1 MDCVRVFFPFAARQP
16 LRLDIK
22 KKLSA
27 RSERVKCV
35 DIHPTEPWV
44 LAALYDGH
52 VFIYDYTTQQVVKSW
67 EVSEQP
73 IRCGAFI
80 PRQQWVIVGADDMFI
95 RVYNYNTMD
104 KVATFEAHQDYIR
117 SVAMHP
123 TLPLVV
129 SCSDDMLIKIWDWEK
144 GWSCMQVLEGHSHY
158 IMQVKFNPKDPNTFA
173 TACLDHTVKVWS
185 LSSPVP
191 NYTLEGH
198 EKGVNSVD
206 YYSGGDKPYLVTG
219 SDDKS
224 VKIWDYQTKSC
235 VTTLTGHS
243 HNVSSVAFLPDRP
256 LIVSG
261 SEDGSVLLWHA
272 NTYRLETTLNYGLD
286 RCWSVAYLKGSNL
299 VALGYDNG
307 SVLLQLG
314 KDEPVASMD
323 NGGKVILAKHNE
335 ISTVNVRNANADSL
349 GDGERVVLPS
359 KELGS
364 CEIYPQSVAH
374 SPNGRFVAVC
384 GDGEYIIYTAL
395 AWRNKA
401 FGTADEVVWDGGAG
415 EYAVRI
421 GASDVRVYNKAFQE
435 RTALRLPF
443 QTDAIFGG
451 ALLGVRGPDFVCF
464 YDWETLALVRRIDVT
479 TRSVY
484 WSDSAGLV
492 AVASQEALFVL
503 SYNRGA
509 VDAALD
515 ASGGTLDADG
525 VEDAFELLHQVPDT
539 AHSGRWVGDCFVYT
553 NGNGRLNYTVGAEVA
568 TLFHLDRPLF
578 LLGYLPKEDRLYLV
592 DKHGAVVSFRL
603 LLAVLEFKTAIVRG
617 DKAMADSVLGRIPK
631 SEHNKLA
638 RFLESQGLREG
649 ALELATDGDYRC
661 ELALALG
668 KLEMAA
674 SIAREFPSELK
685 WRQLSELAAA
695 RGDFDLA
702 EECMNAVDDFA
713 GLLTLHTASGNRDS
727 LSSVASAAGAA
738 GKMNVAFLSHFLV
751 GDLNG
756 CIDQLLSAG
765 RAAEATIFART
776 YLPSAV
782 PRLVQRWRSDLRKAG
797 NVRIADALGSPDEHA
812 HLFPTY
818 AESLESEKAAAALY
832 QQRASLPASA
842 FPDHAHEPMADVAE
856 LLAGLDLANGDALPA
871 ETELDAAR
879 ETEAEPS
886 AAAAVGGAASAAVG
900 VLASAAD
907 AVADAMTPTAAGA
920 AGETDPASP
929 AEEATP
935 DAAPNAAPAPGAPPA
950 NGPESP
956 VVDADEPDFGAGFEG
971 TGFGD
976 DGVDFGDSGFE
987 DTPDFAANEGDDA

>member
-1 MDCVRVFFPFAARQP
+1 M
-16 LRLDIK
+16 
-22 KKLSA
+22 
-27 RSERVKCV
+27 
-35 DIHPTEPWV
+35 

-198 EKGVNSVD
+198 EQGVNSVD

-219 SDDKS
+219 SDDKT

-299 VALGYDNG
+299 VALGFDNG

-314 KDEPVASMD
+314 KEEPVASMD

-335 ISTVNVRNANADSL
+335 ISTVNVRNAHADSL
-349 GDGERVVLPS
+349 RDGERVVLPS

-695 RGDFDLA
+695 RGDFGLA

-713 GLLTLHTASGNRDS
+713 GLLTLHTASGNRDR

-738 GKMNVAFLSHFLV
+738 GKMNVAFLSHFLA

-832 QQRASLPASA
+832 QQRASLPAST
-842 FPDHAHEPMADVAE
+842 FPDHAHEPLADVAE
-856 LLAGLDLANGDALPA
+856 LLAGLDLANGNVLPA
-871 ETELDAAR
+871 ETELDTAR
-879 ETEAEPS
+879 EAEAEPS

-900 VLASAAD
+900 ALASAAD
-907 AVADAMTPTAAGA
+907 TVANAMTPTATGA

-929 AEEATP
+929 AEEATGDAVP
-935 DAAPNAAPAPGAPPA
+935 DASSAPGAPPA
-950 NGPESP
+950 NGPEAP
-956 VVDADEPDFGAGFEG
+956 VVDVDEPDFGAGFEEA
-971 TGFGD
+971 GFGD
-976 DGVDFGDSGFE
+976 DGVDFGDTGFE
-987 DTPDFAANEGDDA
+987 DIPDFAANVGDDA

>member
-1 MDCVRVFFPFAARQP
+1 MP

-22 KKLSA
+22 KLLSA

-173 TACLDHTVKVWS
+173 TASLDHTVKVWS

-235 VTTLTGHS
+235 VTTLTGHN
-243 HNVSSVAFLPDRP
+243 HNVSAVAFLPDRP

-299 VALGYDNG
+299 VALGFDNG

-323 NGGKVILAKHNE
+323 HGGKVILAKHNE
-335 ISTVNVRNANADSL
+335 ISTVNVRNANSDSL
-349 GDGERVVLPS
+349 RDGERVVLPS

-421 GASDVRVYNKAFQE
+421 GPSDVRVYNKAFQE
-435 RTALRLPF
+435 RTALRVPF

-503 SYNRGA
+503 SYDRGA

-592 DKHGAVVSFRL
+592 DKDGAVVSFEL

-617 DKAMADSVLGRIPK
+617 DKATADAVLGRIPK

-668 KLEMAA
+668 KLELAA

-695 RGDFDLA
+695 RGVFDLA
-702 EECMNAVDDFA
+702 EECMDAVDDFA
-713 GLLTLHTASGNRDS
+713 GLLTLHTASGNRES

-818 AESLESEKAAAALY
+818 AESLESEKAAATLY
-832 QQRASLPASA
+832 KQRASMPASA
-842 FPDHAHEPMADVAE
+842 YPDHAHEPMADVAE
-856 LLAGLDLANGDALPA
+856 LLRGLTL
-871 ETELDAAR
+871 
-879 ETEAEPS
+879 
-886 AAAAVGGAASAAVG
+886 
-900 VLASAAD
+900 
-907 AVADAMTPTAAGA
+907 PTAMCCRLRRSR
-920 AGETDPASP
+920 TRWVRPKPSP
-929 AEEATP
+929 LLPLLSAVRLPRLWARWLRQR
-935 DAAPNAAPAPGAPPA
+935 AR
-950 NGPESP
+950 
-956 VVDADEPDFGAGFEG
+956 
-971 TGFGD
+971 
-976 DGVDFGDSGFE
+976 
-987 DTPDFAANEGDDA
+987 

>member
-1 MDCVRVFFPFAARQP
+1 
-16 LRLDIK
+16 
-22 KKLSA
+22 
-27 RSERVKCV
+27 
-35 DIHPTEPWV
+35 V

-929 AEEATP
+929 AEEVTP
-935 DAAPNAAPAPGAPPA
+935 DAAPDAAPAPGAPPA

-956 VVDADEPDFGAGFEG
+956 VVDADEPDFGASFEG

-976 DGVDFGDSGFE
+976 DGVDFVDSGFE

>member
-1 MDCVRVFFPFAARQP
+1 M
-16 LRLDIK
+16 
-22 KKLSA
+22 
-27 RSERVKCV
+27 
-35 DIHPTEPWV
+35 

-935 DAAPNAAPAPGAPPA
+935 DAAPDAAPAPGAPPA

>member
-1 MDCVRVFFPFAARQP
+1 MP

-22 KKLSA
+22 KLLSA

-173 TACLDHTVKVWS
+173 TASLDHTVKVWS

-235 VTTLTGHS
+235 VTTLTGHN
-243 HNVSSVAFLPDRP
+243 HNVSAVAFLPDRP

-299 VALGYDNG
+299 VALGFDNG

-323 NGGKVILAKHNE
+323 HGGKVILAKHNE
-335 ISTVNVRNANADSL
+335 ISTVNVRNANSDSL
-349 GDGERVVLPS
+349 RDGERVVLPS

-421 GASDVRVYNKAFQE
+421 GPSDVRVYNKAFQE
-435 RTALRLPF
+435 RTALRVPF

-464 YDWETLALVRRIDVT
+464 LRLGDTGAGAPHRRHHPLRVLVGQRGPSRGGLPGGPLCAVVRPRRRGRGVGRVGRHARRGWCGGCLRAAAPG
-479 TRSVY
+479 TRHGSLG
-484 WSDSAGLV
+484 SLGGR
-492 AVASQEALFVL
+492 LFC
-503 SYNRGA
+503 
-509 VDAALD
+509 
-515 ASGGTLDADG
+515 
-525 VEDAFELLHQVPDT
+525 LHQ
-539 AHSGRWVGDCFVYT
+539 W
-553 NGNGRLNYTVGAEVA
+553 
-568 TLFHLDRPLF
+568 
-578 LLGYLPKEDRLYLV
+578 
-592 DKHGAVVSFRL
+592 
-603 LLAVLEFKTAIVRG
+603 
-617 DKAMADSVLGRIPK
+617 
-631 SEHNKLA
+631 
-638 RFLESQGLREG
+638 
-649 ALELATDGDYRC
+649 
-661 ELALALG
+661 
-668 KLEMAA
+668 
-674 SIAREFPSELK
+674 
-685 WRQLSELAAA
+685 
-695 RGDFDLA
+695 
-702 EECMNAVDDFA
+702 
-713 GLLTLHTASGNRDS
+713 
-727 LSSVASAAGAA
+727 
-738 GKMNVAFLSHFLV
+738 
-751 GDLNG
+751 
-756 CIDQLLSAG
+756 
-765 RAAEATIFART
+765 
-776 YLPSAV
+776 
-782 PRLVQRWRSDLRKAG
+782 
-797 NVRIADALGSPDEHA
+797 
-812 HLFPTY
+812 
-818 AESLESEKAAAALY
+818 
-832 QQRASLPASA
+832 QRAPQL
-842 FPDHAHEPMADVAE
+842 HCRR
-856 LLAGLDLANGDALPA
+856 GGGDALPP
-871 ETELDAAR
+871 R
-879 ETEAEPS
+879 PP
-886 AAAAVGGAASAAVG
+886 AVSPG
-900 VLASAAD
+900 L
-907 AVADAMTPTAAGA
+907 
-920 AGETDPASP
+920 P
-929 AEEATP
+929 AEGGPPVPGRQGRGCGQFRATARRARVQ
-935 DAAPNAAPAPGAPPA
+935 DRHC
-950 NGPESP
+950 
-956 VVDADEPDFGAGFEG
+956 AG
-971 TGFGD
+971 
-976 DGVDFGDSGFE
+976 
-987 DTPDFAANEGDDA
+987 

>member
-1 MDCVRVFFPFAARQP
+1 
-16 LRLDIK
+16 
-22 KKLSA
+22 
-27 RSERVKCV
+27 
-35 DIHPTEPWV
+35 V

-935 DAAPNAAPAPGAPPA
+935 DAAPDAAPAPGAPPA

>member
-1 MDCVRVFFPFAARQP
+1 MP

-22 KKLSA
+22 KLLSA

-173 TACLDHTVKVWS
+173 TASLDHTVKVWS

-235 VTTLTGHS
+235 VTTLTGHN
-243 HNVSSVAFLPDRP
+243 HNVSAVAFLPDRP

-299 VALGYDNG
+299 VALGFDNG

-323 NGGKVILAKHNE
+323 HGGKVILAKHNE
-335 ISTVNVRNANADSL
+335 ISTVNVRNANSDSL
-349 GDGERVVLPS
+349 RDGERVVLPS

-421 GASDVRVYNKAFQE
+421 GPSDVRVYNKAFQE
-435 RTALRLPF
+435 RTALRVPF

-503 SYNRGA
+503 SYDRGA

-592 DKHGAVVSFRL
+592 DKDGAVVSFEL

-617 DKAMADSVLGRIPK
+617 DKATADAVLGRIPK

-668 KLEMAA
+668 KLELAA

-695 RGDFDLA
+695 RGFLTSRK
-702 EECMNAVDDFA
+702 NAWTPWT
-713 GLLTLHTASGNRDS
+713 TL
-727 LSSVASAAGAA
+727 
-738 GKMNVAFLSHFLV
+738 
-751 GDLNG
+751 
-756 CIDQLLSAG
+756 
-765 RAAEATIFART
+765 
-776 YLPSAV
+776 
-782 PRLVQRWRSDLRKAG
+782 
-797 NVRIADALGSPDEHA
+797 
-812 HLFPTY
+812 
-818 AESLESEKAAAALY
+818 
-832 QQRASLPASA
+832 
-842 FPDHAHEPMADVAE
+842 
-856 LLAGLDLANGDALPA
+856 
-871 ETELDAAR
+871 
-879 ETEAEPS
+879 
-886 AAAAVGGAASAAVG
+886 
-900 VLASAAD
+900 
-907 AVADAMTPTAAGA
+907 
-920 AGETDPASP
+920 
-929 AEEATP
+929 
-935 DAAPNAAPAPGAPPA
+935 
-950 NGPESP
+950 P
-956 VVDADEPDFGAGFEG
+956 V
-971 TGFGD
+971 
-976 DGVDFGDSGFE
+976 S
-987 DTPDFAANEGDDA
+987 

>member
-1 MDCVRVFFPFAARQP
+1 MP

-44 LAALYDGH
+44 LASLYDGH
-52 VFIYDYTTQQVVKSW
+52 VFIYDHTTQQVVKSW

-73 IRCGAFI
+73 VRCGAFI

-117 SVAMHP
+117 SIAVHP

-158 IMQVKFNPKDPNTFA
+158 IMQVRFNPKDPNTFA
-173 TACLDHTVKVWS
+173 TASLDHTVKVWS

-198 EKGVNSVD
+198 EKGVNSID

-219 SDDKS
+219 SDDRS

-235 VTTLTGHS
+235 VTMLTGHS
-243 HNVSSVAFLPDRP
+243 HNVSAVAFLPDRP

-299 VALGYDNG
+299 VALGFDNG

-349 GDGERVVLPS
+349 KDGERVVLPS

-421 GASDVRVYNKAFQE
+421 GSSDVRVYNKAFQE

-484 WSDSAGLV
+484 WADSAALV

-515 ASGGTLDADG
+515 ASGGVLDADG

-568 TLFHLDRPLF
+568 TLFHLDRPLY
-578 LLGYLPKEDRLYLV
+578 LLGYLPKENRLYLV
-592 DKHGAVVSFRL
+592 DKHGAVVSYVL

-617 DKAMADSVLGRIPK
+617 DKATADAVLGRIPK

-668 KLEMAA
+668 KLDMAA

-695 RGDFDLA
+695 RGDFALA

-713 GLLTLHTASGNRDS
+713 GLLTLHTAAGNRDG
-727 LSSVASAAGAA
+727 LSSVASAAGGA

-765 RAAEATIFART
+765 RAAEAAVFART

-797 NVRIADALGSPDEHA
+797 NVRIADALGSPDEHS
-812 HLFPTY
+812 HLFPGY
-818 AESLESEKAAAALY
+818 ASSLEIEKAVAALY
-832 QQRASLPASA
+832 ARRATLPASA
-842 FPDHAHEPMADVAE
+842 FPDHAHEPMTDVSD
-856 LLAGLDLANGDALPA
+856 LLAGLELANGDGLPDEIAA
-871 ETELDAAR
+871 ELEPEADTPATEGVVDGVA
-879 ETEAEPS
+879 S
-886 AAAAVGGAASAAVG
+886 AAAGAFASVAG
-900 VLASAAD
+900 
-907 AVADAMTPTAAGA
+907 AVADTVTLSTSDAAA
-920 AGETDPASP
+920 AADGPEATKREASP
-929 AEEATP
+929 PAAEADTATANGEEAPVEDAP
-935 DAAPNAAPAPGAPPA
+935 D
-950 NGPESP
+950 
-956 VVDADEPDFGAGFEG
+956 VDFGGGFEDAE
-971 TGFGD
+971 FGD
-976 DGVDFGDSGFE
+976 DGVDFGEAGAGFG
-987 DTPDFAANEGDDA
+987 DDIPDFDATEEADA

>member
-1 MDCVRVFFPFAARQP
+1 M
-16 LRLDIK
+16 
-22 KKLSA
+22 
-27 RSERVKCV
+27 
-35 DIHPTEPWV
+35 

-198 EKGVNSVD
+198 EQGVNSVD

-219 SDDKS
+219 SDDKT

-235 VTTLTGHS
+235 VTTLAGHS

-299 VALGYDNG
+299 VALGFDNG

-314 KDEPVASMD
+314 KEEPVASMD

-335 ISTVNVRNANADSL
+335 ISTVNVRNAHADSL
-349 GDGERVVLPS
+349 RDGERVVLPS

-695 RGDFDLA
+695 RGDFGLA

-713 GLLTLHTASGNRDS
+713 GLLTLHTASGNRDR

-832 QQRASLPASA
+832 QQRASLPAST
-842 FPDHAHEPMADVAE
+842 FPDHAHEPLADVAE
-856 LLAGLDLANGDALPA
+856 LLAGLDLANGNVLPA
-871 ETELDAAR
+871 ETELDTAR
-879 ETEAEPS
+879 EAEAEPS

-900 VLASAAD
+900 ALASAAD
-907 AVADAMTPTAAGA
+907 TVANAMTPTATGA

-929 AEEATP
+929 AEEATG
-935 DAAPNAAPAPGAPPA
+935 DAAPDASSAPGAPPA
-950 NGPESP
+950 NGPEAP
-956 VVDADEPDFGAGFEG
+956 VVDVDEPDFGAGFEEA
-971 TGFGD
+971 GFGD
-976 DGVDFGDSGFE
+976 DGVDFEDTGFE
-987 DTPDFAANEGDDA
+987 DIPDFAANVGDDA